1 MIFLSI
7 YDRFS
12 YLNYLIVYEVL
23 YLFVCIDRLNVC
35 LNLSISFF
43 LYFFVKLNNII
54 IIFSQLFLLG
64 FILVIL
70 MLKNIKLGI
79 IYMKWNNSINQ
90 LIVNK

>member
-79 IYMKWNNSINQ
+79 IYMK
-90 LIVNK
+90 

>member
-23 YLFVCIDRLNVC
+23 CLFVCIDQLNVC

-79 IYMKWNNSINQ
+79 IYMK
-90 LIVNK
+90 